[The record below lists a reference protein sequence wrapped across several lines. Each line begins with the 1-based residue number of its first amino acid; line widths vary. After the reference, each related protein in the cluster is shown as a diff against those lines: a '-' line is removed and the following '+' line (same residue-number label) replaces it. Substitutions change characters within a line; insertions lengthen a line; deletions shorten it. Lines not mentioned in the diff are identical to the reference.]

1 MTAPLPRTVVVGY
14 GLGSLGTGI
23 YSTVP
28 GLLLLYYMTDVLGVA
43 AGLAGLA
50 ILVPKLWDVITDPWM
65 GHLSDRTRSRWGR
78 RRPYLLA
85 GGLTLPI
92 FFGLLFSTPDLGPSG
107 AFAYTLALYAL
118 CATAFTVFSVPYI
131 AMPAEMSAD
140 YHEATRLMA
149 YRMALMTVG
158 ILVAGAGAPMLV
170 KLGGGGQAGY
180 TVMAWAI
187 AAVLLL
193 GLCGAFFGTR
203 SAPFTAADPAA
214 SAGPGL
220 AAQLRLALRN
230 RPFVVLLLAYALQL
244 CAVGCLLASV
254 PFFAKYIVAGDP
266 EEMVTLLFVALV
278 GPAIVTMPAWL
289 WVSRRLGKTRSYAI
303 ALVIFM
309 LATLSLWASPG
320 RPALWSVAVVTVM
333 GTAYAATQ
341 LFPFAMLPDTLA
353 ADQARTGDRR
363 EGIFS
368 GLWMALDKGGVAFG
382 GFLASMVLGA
392 TGFVESRPGE
402 LVSQPASALQGIVV
416 AMSLIPAL
424 FTLLSLAVLRLYRL
438 RPPGGA

>member
-1 MTAPLPRTVVVGY
+1 MSERPLSRWIMAGY
-14 GLGSLGTGI
+14 GVGSIGTGTFA
-23 YSTVP
+23 TVP
-28 GLLLLYYMTDVLGVA
+28 GLLLLIYMTDTLGVPA
-43 AGLAGLA
+43 ALAGLG
-50 ILVPKLWDVITDPWM
+50 IFVPKLWDVVTDPFM
-65 GHLSDRTRSRWGR
+65 GSISDRTESRFGR

-85 GGLTLPI
+85 GALSLPVCFALI
-92 FFGLLFSTPDLGPSG
+92 FSTPDLGSPML
-107 AFAYTLALYAL
+107 AFAWVITAYILA
-118 CATAFTVFSVPYI
+118 ATAFTVFCVPYV
-131 AMPAEMSAD
+131 AMPAEMSDD

-180 TVMAWAI
+180 KVMAWAI
-187 AAVLLL
+187 AAVLLV

-266 EEMVTLLFVALV
+266 EEMVTFLFVALV

-289 WVSRRLGKTRSYAI
+289 WVSRRLGKTRAYAI

-309 LATLSLWASPG
+309 LATLTLWWSPG

-333 GTAYAATQ
+333 GMAYAATQ
-341 LFPFAMLPDTLA
+341 LFPFSMLPDTIA
-353 ADQARTGDRR
+353 VDQAATGRRR
-363 EGIFS
+363 EGIFT
-368 GLWMALDKGGVAFG
+368 GIWTAVDKGGLALG
-382 GFLASMVLGA
+382 GFA
-392 TGFVESRPGE
+392 TGLILEFSGFVERHGE
-402 LVSQPASALQGIVV
+402 A
-416 AMSLIPAL
+416 
-424 FTLLSLAVLRLYRL
+424 
-438 RPPGGA
+438 